1 MSDKK
6 NTIFDEIKTLEEK
19 KDKLNKSIYELN
31 EFSIKIK
38 DKLNEEDIE
47 IETKTYKI
55 NIEKEKLKNDHELD
69 ILTQDNDKL
78 EKYLLLLAKQYELE
92 LKYIE
97 QYCDHKS
104 KVEKLSE
111 KYAHVNFNEINSLR
125 DVFNKQLN
133 NNFTIPSK
141 EKEIKPPQPPPPPI
155 ENNNNNNNNNNNI
168 NPNKRRNTIA
178 TIVKNPNINNNDI
191 RNGGNL
197 QSHLKNALNT
207 KYKALKPPDSDDDN
221 SFSS

>member
-1 MSDKK
+1 MNEKK
-6 NTIFDEIKTLEEK
+6 TSIFDEIKTLEEK

-31 EFSIKIK
+31 EFSVKLK

-55 NIEKEKLKNDHELD
+55 NIEKEKLKNENELD
-69 ILTQDNDKL
+69 ILTQDNEKL

-104 KVEKLSE
+104 KVEKLCE

-125 DVFNKQLN
+125 EVFNKQLN
-133 NNFTIPSK
+133 NNLSIPSK
-141 EKEIKPPQPPPPPI
+141 EQNIKPPQPPPPPLEDII
-155 ENNNNNNNNNNNI
+155 ETSTVNT
-168 NPNKRRNTIA
+168 NKRRNTIA
-178 TIVKNPNINNNDI
+178 TIIKNPNINNNDI
-191 RNGGNL
+191 RQGGNL
-197 QSHLKNALNT
+197 QAHLKNALNT
-207 KYKALKPPDSDDDN
+207 KYKALKPSDSDDDN

>member
-141 EKEIKPPQPPPPPI
+141 EKEIKSPQPPQPPPPPI
-155 ENNNNNNNNNNNI
+155 ENNNHNI

-178 TIVKNPNINNNDI
+178 TIVKNPNINNNNDI
-191 RNGGNL
+191 RHGGDL
-197 QSHLKNALNT
+197 QFHLKNALNT
-207 KYKALKPPDSDDDN
+207 KYKALKPSESDDDN